1 MSTFAPPDIFAAIAL
16 AARGDPDLTDGSHIR
31 LMPSPALGFPIAPF
45 GIFRVEPIET
55 RPDVIW
61 RNDKG
66 QRFQTGSLD
75 QAGGVLIGDIVP
87 PPPAQDAFDV
97 AVELVSDGP
106 FRGRILLID
115 RVGNRVLSKRNR
127 APFIVGG
134 PRVDRVRIEGQ
145 GAIVALRTWRI
156 FASRILESLI
166 NARPLALLSL
176 PIDGERPWYATG
188 RGENAAMQSVRR
200 GAPQRLQPPDRPD
213 GPFDALTPDDEALRV
228 AAHAPPI
235 LDACEQM
242 LRDAATPPRD
252 QRFQQSIVPDPGK
265 PRHFIDL
272 GIARSLLAQA
282 MDPGIGR
289 YLGLLGAFDDA
300 ADGRQPAA
308 YAALGLF
315 AYPPNATAPDGRS
328 FASALGPPHPQME
341 QIATHFAGMAHATD
355 LVRDIRAGRAP
366 RPALDVR
373 GLMAVAGAVPPPD
386 PPALPT
392 PTLGSARWLAGHGQ
406 PSQTFRQDF
415 LVPAAP
421 LGALIALGRRAGAK
435 WTTRHDTIDLPAPA
449 DPAQRARAMLLG
461 RTQSKPRRF
470 KGSPALNS
478 FMRRGLISDSPIPS
492 ESGTARYRFALADL
506 FGRFGQPAELDVPV
520 PERPAPPN
528 PALQTRLVLDGPDG
542 VGTGAASPGHVIV
555 DTPVPSVTRLA
566 AGSLDIVSLELAFD
580 GVALPAIPVPE
591 IAPDDVAMVSKRI
604 DLPGLQPTQT
614 HRGTIGAT
622 FIDRAGT
629 RSPTTDI
636 SIAYADRRRPP
647 VVATGLGLIWTSR
660 PGPSPEVE
668 LKLTWPGHAD
678 CVYRV
683 FIADEKSLG
692 LTGASRADV
701 AVEGGQRDRAGTLGG
716 RGAFR
721 LLTEPPLAAASGQV
735 VLDERLPR
743 SLATVQF
750 LKVVPVTPD
759 GREAAFESCPV
770 VPVAVPTDR
779 GPPPPRAS
787 ARINSVSG
795 KAVVTI
801 EAVGL
806 DLVELE
812 AAEPGL
818 FTTPPAADALAPEFR
833 LRRASGLVPDP
844 IYAREVARGNLA
856 IRRDGGK
863 VVFVAQVEDPTAL
876 LPFVRYSY
884 WAEVRMPPER
894 RLKRGVVEVPPA
906 GGVTALSPAQI
917 ADMARPFSAASAPA
931 TVLRA
936 PSESAELAGVAASV
950 IAVPGSV
957 RASLTAPATPAAPAK
972 GIGPYKL
979 RIWEQWGN
987 GKIASAGAD
996 VELHG
1001 AALSWQ
1007 GAADTEANHPRP
1019 ATLRVA
1025 VIDPLGRQGPL
1036 LKFTA
1041 P

>member
-1 MSTFAPPDIFAAIAL
+1 
-16 AARGDPDLTDGSHIR
+16 
-31 LMPSPALGFPIAPF
+31 
-45 GIFRVEPIET
+45 
-55 RPDVIW
+55 
-61 RNDKG
+61 
-66 QRFQTGSLD
+66 
-75 QAGGVLIGDIVP
+75 
-87 PPPAQDAFDV
+87 
-97 AVELVSDGP
+97 
-106 FRGRILLID
+106 
-115 RVGNRVLSKRNR
+115 
-127 APFIVGG
+127 
-134 PRVDRVRIEGQ
+134 
-145 GAIVALRTWRI
+145 
-156 FASRILESLI
+156 
-166 NARPLALLSL
+166 
-176 PIDGERPWYATG
+176 
-188 RGENAAMQSVRR
+188 
-200 GAPQRLQPPDRPD
+200 
-213 GPFDALTPDDEALRV
+213 LTPDDEALRV

-235 LDACEQM
+235 LDAGEQM
-242 LRDAATPPRD
+242 LRDPATPPRD

-282 MDPGIGR
+282 MDPGVGS
-289 YLGLLGAFDDA
+289 YLGLLGAFDDPP

-315 AYPPNATAPDGRS
+315 AYSPTGIAPDGRP

-341 QIATHFAGMAHATD
+341 QIATHFAGIVHATD
-355 LVRDIRAGRAP
+355 LVREIRAGRAQH
-366 RPALDVR
+366 LQLEVR
-373 GLMAVAGAVPPPD
+373 GLMTVAGAVPPPD
-386 PPALPT
+386 PPALPA
-392 PTLGSARWLAGHGQ
+392 PALGSARWLGGHGQ
-406 PSQTFRQDF
+406 PSQAFRQDF
-415 LVPAAP
+415 LVPSAP

-449 DPAQRARAMLLG
+449 NPAKRARAMVLG

-470 KGSPALNS
+470 KGAPALNS
-478 FMRRGLISDSPIPS
+478 FMRRGLIADSPVPAA
-492 ESGTARYRFALADL
+492 SGTARYRFALADL
-506 FGRFGQPAELDVPV
+506 FGRFGVPVELDVPV

-528 PALQTRLVLDGPDG
+528 PAPQVRLVLDGPDG
-542 VGTGAASPGHVIV
+542 VGVGAASPGHVIV

-580 GVALPAIPVPE
+580 GVALPSIAVPA
-591 IAPDDVAMVSKRI
+591 IAPDDVAMISKRI
-604 DLPGLQPTQT
+604 DLPALQPTET
-614 HRGTIGAT
+614 RPGTITAT
-622 FIDRAGT
+622 FFDSAGT
-629 RSPTTDI
+629 PSLTTDVAI
-636 SIAYADRRRPP
+636 TYADRRRPP
-647 VVATGLGLIWTSR
+647 VIATGLGLIWTSR

-668 LKLTWPGHAD
+668 LKLRWPGHAD

-716 RGAFR
+716 REAFR
-721 LLTEPPLAAASGQV
+721 LLTEPPLEVVGGQV

-750 LKVVPVTPD
+750 VKVVPVTPA
-759 GREAAFESCPV
+759 GREAPFESCPV

-779 GPPPPRAS
+779 GPPPPRVQAH
-787 ARINSVSG
+787 IDPVSG

-806 DLVELE
+806 DLVELQ

-833 LRRASGLVPDP
+833 LRRASGRVPEP

-856 IRRDGGK
+856 IRRDGEK
-863 VVFVAQVEDPTAL
+863 VSFAADVEDPTAL

-884 WAEVRMPPER
+884 WAEVRMPRER

-906 GGVTALSPAQI
+906 GGVTALSGAQI
-917 ADMARPFSAASAPA
+917 ADMPRPFSAASAPA

-936 PSESAELAGVAASV
+936 PSQPAELAGAAASV

-987 GKIASAGAD
+987 GKIAPVGAD

-1007 GAADTEANHPRP
+1007 GSADTETNHPRP